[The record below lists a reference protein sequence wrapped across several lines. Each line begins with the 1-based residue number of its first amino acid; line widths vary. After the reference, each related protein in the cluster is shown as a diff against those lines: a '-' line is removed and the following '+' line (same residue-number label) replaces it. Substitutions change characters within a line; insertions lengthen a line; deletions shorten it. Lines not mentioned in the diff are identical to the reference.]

1 MTTGTINSGTD
12 VAVRIDGDNASK
24 ITLGVTLDSVSSSG
38 ATNGININD
47 TTGSFAVRGGG
58 SPAAGTGGSI
68 LNSTSDGVILNDVQN
83 ISLAYMNINNSSD
96 NGVKGVDVV
105 GFVLDNSVVNGNG
118 NAVSPDEAGL
128 LFTNLTGDGGH
139 PTAITNNTISNSHEN
154 NAIIRNSGGTLTNLF
169 VTGSTFGPTPAGTG
183 AAGLEISITGG
194 STTMTVSGSTFT
206 NNQSFGIFA
215 DASAGTI
222 NIDISGATNVFSGTK
237 TANCAVAAGIQNVG
251 VSVSLSSTGNAN
263 FDIKDATFNGHRS
276 SPINIFSN
284 GTSTGNMVGTISGN
298 TIGLGNTTSDGSC
311 LGAGISQGNEGSGT
325 ATILVDNNIVR
336 RIGDNGFNGNNGI
349 VMVQA
354 NQPGTNNVTITN
366 NNIDDVTQFRG
377 IDVVQIIAG
386 GTTCSNISGNDAM
399 TNIGSST
406 DIRIRQTNGAHNVVQ
421 TSAANLGAVNNGATV
436 NATGAYTFGVG
447 ACATPP

>member
-1 MTTGTINSGTD
+1 
-12 VAVRIDGDNASK
+12 
-24 ITLGVTLDSVSSSG
+24 
-38 ATNGININD
+38 
-47 TTGSFAVRGGG
+47 
-58 SPAAGTGGSI
+58 
-68 LNSTSDGVILNDVQN
+68 
-83 ISLAYMNINNSSD
+83 
-96 NGVKGVDVV
+96 
-105 GFVLDNSVVNGNG
+105 
-118 NAVSPDEAGL
+118 
-128 LFTNLTGDGGH
+128 
-139 PTAITNNTISNSHEN
+139 
-154 NAIIRNSGGTLTNLF
+154 
-169 VTGSTFGPTPAGTG
+169 
-183 AAGLEISITGG
+183 
-194 STTMTVSGSTFT
+194 
-206 NNQSFGIFA
+206 
-215 DASAGTI
+215 
-222 NIDISGATNVFSGTK
+222 
-237 TANCAVAAGIQNVG
+237 
-251 VSVSLSSTGNAN
+251 
-263 FDIKDATFNGHRS
+263 
-276 SPINIFSN
+276 
-284 GTSTGNMVGTISGN
+284 MVGTISGN